1 MKGLVFTGGREVELM
16 EFPDPTPG
24 PGEVVVA
31 IRASGMCG
39 SDLKF
44 YRTPKGEDPGIG
56 IKLAGP
62 VVAGHEP
69 CGVVEAV
76 GSGVDPRQVRV
87 GDRVMV
93 HHAHGCDCCR
103 TCRSGWP
110 QMCDNGLEAI
120 YGITANGGHAP
131 YLKAAASNVVR
142 LPDALSFKTGAAV
155 ACGTGTAYSALK
167 RLDISG
173 DDTLV
178 VVGQGPVGLSAT
190 LLGTAMGARVI
201 ALDLEEGRLAR
212 AREFGAWQTINP
224 GQGNPGQGNP
234 GQGDAIEQIQALT
247 GGRGVEMAMDTSGS
261 GAGRL
266 LALRSTREWGRM
278 CVVGEGH
285 NMDLDVSSDMLR
297 KQRTIFGSWV
307 FSIMGLGDCARF
319 VAERDLPVEQLFT
332 EQWTLEQ
339 GSDAYQLF
347 DKQTSGKGVFV
358 I

>member
-1 MKGLVFTGGREVELM
+1 MRGLVFTGGREVELL

-24 PGEVVVA
+24 PGEVV
-31 IRASGMCG
+31 IEMKASGMCG

-56 IKLAGP
+56 IKLSGP

-69 CGVVEAV
+69 CGVIAAI
-76 GSGVDPRQVRV
+76 GSGVDPRQAKV

-131 YLKAAASNVVR
+131 FLKASASNVVK
-142 LPDALSFKTGAAV
+142 LPDSLSFKTGAAV

-167 RLDISG
+167 RLEVSG

-190 LLGTAMGARVI
+190 LLASAMGVRVI
-201 ALDLEEGRLAR
+201 ALDIEEHRLAR
-212 AREFGAWQTINP
+212 AKEFGAWQTLNP
-224 GQGNPGQGNP
+224 SK
-234 GQGDAIEQIQALT
+234 GDVIAQIMDLCDGKGADL
-247 GGRGVEMAMDTSGS
+247 AMDTSGS

-266 LALRSTREWGRM
+266 TALRSTREWGRM

-285 NMDLDVSSDMLR
+285 NMDIDVSSDMLR
-297 KQRTIFGSWV
+297 KQRTIVGSWV
-307 FSIMGLGDCARF
+307 FSIMGLADCARF
-319 VAERDLPVEQLFT
+319 VADHKLPVESLFT
-332 EQWTLEQ
+332 EEWSLKQ
-339 GSDAYQLF
+339 GAEAYKLF
-347 DKQTSGKGVFV
+347 DKQTSGKGVFL

>member
-31 IRASGMCG
+31 IKASGMCG

-56 IKLAGP
+56 ITLAGP

-69 CGVVEAV
+69 CGIVEAV
-76 GSGVDPRQVRV
+76 GAGVDPRQARV

-167 RLDISG
+167 RLDVSG

-190 LLGTAMGARVI
+190 LLASTMGARVI
-201 ALDLEEGRLAR
+201 ALDIESHRLAR
-212 AREFGAWQTINP
+212 ATAFGAAHVVNP
-224 GQGNPGQGNP
+224 RD
-234 GQGDAIEQIQALT
+234 GDAVAAILELT
-247 GGRGVEMAMDTSGS
+247 GGRGAELGLDTSGS
-261 GAGRL
+261 NAGRMT
-266 LALRSTREWGRM
+266 ALRATREWGRM

-285 NMDLDVSSDMLR
+285 DMQLEVSADMLR
-297 KQRTIFGSWV
+297 KQRTILGSWV
-307 FSIMGLGDCARF
+307 FSIMGLADCARF
-319 VAERDLPVEQLFT
+319 VAERRLPVETLFT
-332 EQWTLEQ
+332 EEWSLEQ
-339 GSDAYQLF
+339 GAEAYQLF
-347 DKQTSGKGVFV
+347 DQQTSGKGVFL

>member
-1 MKGLVFTGGREVELM
+1 MHGLVFTGGREVELM
-16 EFPDPTPG
+16 SFPDPEPAA
-24 PGEVVVA
+24 GEVVVA
-31 IRASGMCG
+31 IKASGMCG

-69 CGVVEAV
+69 SGVVEAV
-76 GSGVDPRQVRV
+76 GAGVDPRQARV

-131 YLKAAASNVVR
+131 YLKASASNVVR
-142 LPDALSFKTGAAV
+142 LPEALSFKTGAAV

-167 RLDISG
+167 RLDVSG

-190 LLGTAMGARVI
+190 LLGSALGARVI
-201 ALDLEEGRLAR
+201 ALDIETHRLAR
-212 AREFGAWQTINP
+212 ATEFGAAYVVNP
-224 GQGNPGQGNP
+224 RETDPIE
-234 GQGDAIEQIQALT
+234 AILALT
-247 GGRGVEMAMDTSGS
+247 GGRGAELAMDTSGS
-261 GAGRL
+261 NTGRL
-266 LALRSTREWGRM
+266 TALRSTREWGRM

-285 NMDLDVSSDMLR
+285 NMDLDISADMLR
-297 KQRTIFGSWV
+297 KQRTIYGSWV
-307 FSIMGLGDCARF
+307 FSIMGLADCARF
-319 VAERDLPVEQLFT
+319 VAERELPVERLFT
-332 EQWTLEQ
+332 EDWSLQQ
-339 GSDAYQLF
+339 GAEAYRLF
-347 DKQTSGKGVFV
+347 DQQTSGKGVFL

>member
-1 MKGLVFTGGREVELM
+1 MRGLVFTGGRVVELM
-16 EFPDPTPG
+16 EFPDPAPG

-31 IRASGMCG
+31 IKASGMCG

-76 GSGVDPRQVRV
+76 GAGVDARQAKV

-120 YGITANGGHAP
+120 YGITAHGGHAP
-131 YLKAAASNVVR
+131 YIKAAATNVVK
-142 LPDALSFKTGAAV
+142 LPDPLSFKTGAAV

-173 DDTLV
+173 DDVLV
-178 VVGQGPVGLSAT
+178 VTGQGPVGLSAT
-190 LLGTAMGARVI
+190 LLGAAMGARVI
-201 ALDLEEGRLAR
+201 ALDIEEHRLAR
-212 AREFGAWQTINP
+212 ARDFGAWETINP
-224 GQGNPGQGNP
+224 KE
-234 GQGDAIEQIQALT
+234 GDAVERIKALT
-247 GGRGVEMAMDTSGS
+247 GGRGAELAMDTSGS
-261 GAGRL
+261 NQGRL
-266 LALRSTREWGRM
+266 TALRSTREWGRM

-285 NMDLDVSSDMLR
+285 NMELDVSSDMLR
-297 KQRTIFGSWV
+297 KQRTIYGSWV

-319 VAERDLPVEQLFT
+319 VAERNLPVERLFT
-332 EQWTLEQ
+332 EEWRLDQ
-339 GSDAYQLF
+339 GDEAYRLF
-347 DKQTSGKGVFV
+347 DKQTSGKGVFL

>member
-16 EFPDPTPG
+16 GFADPTPG
-24 PGEVVVA
+24 AGEVVVA
-31 IRASGMCG
+31 IKASGMCG

-69 CGVVEAV
+69 CGIVEAV
-76 GSGVDPRQVRV
+76 GSGVDPRQAKV

-131 YLKAAASNVVR
+131 YLKASASNLVK

-212 AREFGAWQTINP
+212 SREFGAWQAINP
-224 GQGNPGQGNP
+224 S
-234 GQGDAIEQIQALT
+234 QGDAIEQIRELT
-247 GGRGVEMAMDTSGS
+247 GGHGAELAMDTSGS
-261 GAGRL
+261 GQGRL
-266 LALRSTREWGRM
+266 MALRSTREWGRM

-307 FSIMGLGDCARF
+307 FSIMGLGDCAHF
-319 VAERDLPVEQLFT
+319 VAERELPVERLFT
-332 EQWTLEQ
+332 EEWKLEQ
-339 GSDAYQLF
+339 GSQAYQLF

>member
-1 MKGLVFTGGREVELM
+1 VHGLVFTGGREVELM
-16 EFPDPTPG
+16 RFPDPTPG

-76 GSGVDPRQVRV
+76 GAGVDPRQAAI

-131 YLKAAASNVVR
+131 FLQAAATNVVR

-155 ACGTGTAYSALK
+155 ACGTGTAYTALK
-167 RLDISG
+167 RLDVSG

-190 LLGTAMGARVI
+190 LLASAMGARVI
-201 ALDLEEGRLAR
+201 ALDIEAGRLAR
-212 AREFGAWQTINP
+212 AREFGAAAVVNP
-224 GQGNPGQGNP
+224 RD
-234 GQGDAIEQIQALT
+234 GDPVEAVLALT
-247 GGRGVEMAMDTSGS
+247 GGRGAELAMDTSGS
-261 GAGRL
+261 NAGRQT
-266 LALRSTREWGRM
+266 ALRATREWGRM

-285 NMDLDVSSDMLR
+285 DLQIDVSADMLR
-297 KQRTIFGSWV
+297 KQRTILGSWV
-307 FSIMGLGDCARF
+307 FSVMGLADCARF
-319 VAERDLPVEQLFT
+319 VAERDLPVEKLFT
-332 EQWTLEQ
+332 DEWTLEQ
-339 GSDAYQLF
+339 GAEAYTLF
-347 DKQTSGKGVFV
+347 DQQTSGKGVFL

>member
-31 IRASGMCG
+31 IKASGMCG

-69 CGVVEAV
+69 CGIVEAV
-76 GSGVDPRQVRV
+76 GAGIDPRQARI

-142 LPDALSFKTGAAV
+142 LPDELSFKTGAAV

-167 RLDISG
+167 RLDVSG

-178 VVGQGPVGLSAT
+178 IVGQGPVGLSAT
-190 LLGTAMGARVI
+190 LLASTMGARVI
-201 ALDLEEGRLAR
+201 ALDIEAHRLAR
-212 AREFGAWQTINP
+212 ATQFGAAHVINP
-224 GQGNPGQGNP
+224 KDGNPVE
-234 GQGDAIEQIQALT
+234 AILALT
-247 GGRGVEMAMDTSGS
+247 KGRGAELGMDTSGS
-261 GAGRL
+261 NAGRMT
-266 LALRSTREWGRM
+266 ALRSTREWGRM

-285 NMDLDVSSDMLR
+285 DMHLEVSADMLR
-297 KQRTIFGSWV
+297 KQRTILGSWV
-307 FSIMGLGDCARF
+307 FSIMGLADCARF
-319 VAERDLPVEQLFT
+319 VADRNLPVETLFT
-332 EQWTLEQ
+332 EEWSLDQ
-339 GSDAYQLF
+339 GAKAYQLF
-347 DKQTSGKGVFV
+347 DQQTSGKGVFL

>member
-1 MKGLVFTGGREVELM
+1 MQGLVFTGGREVELM
-16 EFPDPTPG
+16 SFPDPTPG

-69 CGVVEAV
+69 CGVIEAV
-76 GSGVDPRQVRV
+76 GAGVDPRQARI

-131 YLKAAASNVVR
+131 YLKAAASNVVK

-167 RLDISG
+167 RLDVSG

-190 LLGTAMGARVI
+190 LLGSALGARVI
-201 ALDLEEGRLAR
+201 ALDIEAHRLAR
-212 AREFGAWQTINP
+212 ATEFGAAHVVNP
-224 GQGNPGQGNP
+224 RETDPVE
-234 GQGDAIEQIQALT
+234 AILALT
-247 GGRGVEMAMDTSGS
+247 GGRGAELAMDTSGT
-261 GAGRL
+261 GVGRL
-266 LALRSTREWGRM
+266 TALRATREWGRM

-285 NMDLDVSSDMLR
+285 NMDLDISADMLR
-297 KQRTIFGSWV
+297 KQRTIYGSWV
-307 FSIMGLGDCARF
+307 FSIMGLADCARF
-319 VAERDLPVEQLFT
+319 VAERHLPVETLFT
-332 EQWTLEQ
+332 EEWSLDQ
-339 GSDAYQLF
+339 GPEAYRLF
-347 DKQTSGKGVFV
+347 DQQTSGKGVFV
-358 I
+358 L